1 MSEQLGH
8 KLEPVVSE
16 AIDELLESYPDHPYK
31 KIFAQ
36 PNLRRTLLA
45 NVMSQLPVDSME
57 MEASPERASEPLAL
71 SLSQQQ
77 QIVLKTLIRQE
88 IAYLIQQ
95 KSECISRSTAEEVES
110 CFAPSHWFG

>member
-8 KLEPVVSE
+8 ELEPAVSE
-16 AIDELLESYPDHPYK
+16 AIDELLESYPEHPYK

-36 PNLRRTLLA
+36 PHLRRTLLA
-45 NVMSQLPVDSME
+45 NVMSQLPMESME
-57 MEASPERASEPLAL
+57 SEPSQGRASKPLAL
-71 SLSQQQ
+71 SLSQEQ

-95 KSECISRSTAEEVES
+95 KSECISRSTTEEVES